1 MNYNE
6 TDWQL
11 TIKMSNQLKIQV
23 YANKDY
29 KRCRLSLHVKK
40 KKKVPIISENETAY

>member
-11 TIKMSNQLKIQV
+11 MIKMSNQLKIQV

-29 KRCRLSLHVKK
+29 KGCSLSLQAKK
-40 KKKVPIISENETAY
+40 KKKVSRISENETAY